1 MKKIQNE
8 SEVIEM
14 YNAAKGDRKK
24 ACECFGNNAFIKV
37 AKDAKE
43 LADMCDEYIENYKI
57 ASENLQ
63 LLKASAKKWAALRH
77 KEEMKKYLQ
86 ALTPEERQALFD
98 GE

>member
-8 SEVIEM
+8 SEVIKM

-24 ACECFGNNAFIKV
+24 ACECFGSNAFTKAV
-37 AKDAKE
+37 KDAKE

-63 LLKASAKKWAALRH
+63 LLKASAEKWAALRH
-77 KEEMKKYLQ
+77 KEEMKKYLH
-86 ALTPEERQALFD
+86 ALSPAERQALID